1 MSFYSNFNKESSFFL
16 RLIIIFCLV
25 SFLPVTYGFS
35 ASGVQGLKNKARK
48 YYQGIGV
55 KQNYAKAFA
64 LYRRAA
70 EKGDAGAQYICGGM
84 YFRGLGVKKDSRAAF
99 QYLYRAALQG
109 KSSGRSERILGEA
122 FFQGNGTLKNYSE
135 AIHWY
140 SLSAE
145 HGNSEA
151 RNTLGYLYFTGR
163 GVERDEEK
171 GANYFLQAANNNFP
185 QAQFNV
191 GIMYSTG
198 SGVGKI
204 DLVAAY
210 GWMNIAAANGYRP
223 AVAARD
229 YLEKLLT
236 GKELSEAQ
244 QLAGTLQKKL
254 ESRKKIR

>member
-1 MSFYSNFNKESSFFL
+1 MFFNKLNKKPFFILYLTIILCPVFFL
-16 RLIIIFCLV
+16 
-25 SFLPVTYGFS
+25 SVTDGFA

-55 KQNYAKAFA
+55 KQNYAKAF
-64 LYRRAA
+64 LFYRRAA
-70 EKGDAGAQYICGGM
+70 EQGDAGAQYICGGM

-135 AIHWY
+135 GIHWY
-140 SLSAE
+140 TLSAE
-145 HGNSEA
+145 HGDSEA
-151 RNTLGYLYFTGR
+151 QNTLGYLYFIGR

-171 GANYFLQAANNNFP
+171 GAEYFLQAARNNFP
-185 QAQFNV
+185 QAQFNA

-198 SGVGKI
+198 SGTGEI
-204 DLVAAY
+204 DLVKAY
-210 GWMNIAAANGYRP
+210 GWMNIAAANGYHP

-229 YLEKLLT
+229 YLETLLT
-236 GKELSEAQ
+236 GKELSKAQ
-244 QLAGTLQKKL
+244 QFAGTLQKKL
-254 ESRKKIR
+254 QRREKIR